1 MKVVLNEKGRK
12 NLPKE
17 FLDALEELKLSAKN
31 TKEKVDKVKAIGKKY
46 DIPKELVD
54 DEIARVL
61 KAQGFT
67 RWTIKRQIN
76 GSNMHHI
83 DSKKVPEQ
91 ARAKSIQKTNRVES
105 EITDLI
111 SEGLGV
117 GVKGIV
123 VEDDSK
129 EIWQIKPSQYN
140 IKDVQKY
147 DRPFLIAVV
156 QYQHAELKR
165 LSAK

>member
-1 MKVVLNEKGRK
+1 MKLELKEKGRK

-31 TKEKVDKVKAIGKKY
+31 TKEKVDKVKAVGKKY

-54 DEIARVL
+54 DQITRVL
-61 KAQGFT
+61 KAQGFS

-91 ARAKSIQKTNRVES
+91 ARAKSMQKVNSEES
-105 EITDLI
+105 ENSDI
-111 SEGLGV
+111 SE
-117 GVKGIV
+117 
-123 VEDDSK
+123 EDDRREQVHGKFEGDIK
-129 EIWQIKPSQYN
+129 EYLPE
-140 IKDVQKY
+140 DFPKY
-147 DRPFLIAVV
+147 T
-156 QYQHAELKR
+156 HAR
-165 LSAK
+165 LEKLCTLS